1 MRIIYEINLWDRGYD
16 DYPTLEN
23 SFFGAV
29 KLVKNIDYDKYKYSG
44 YGIRFDRDRTFSV
57 GNGFGKNAIIFEV
70 DISSSIH
77 VDINLSEGP
86 TQGLDD
92 TTLTAEKRY
101 SVNFTEHNKKFCLSL
116 HYNRAISYWFVS
128 GVEIHKFKATDFEI
142 VVIPLC
148 LGNISKD
155 FSVDDMKKTGLHG

>member
-86 TQGLDD
+86 T
-92 TTLTAEKRY
+92 
-101 SVNFTEHNKKFCLSL
+101 
-116 HYNRAISYWFVS
+116 
-128 GVEIHKFKATDFEI
+128 
-142 VVIPLC
+142 
-148 LGNISKD
+148 
-155 FSVDDMKKTGLHG
+155 